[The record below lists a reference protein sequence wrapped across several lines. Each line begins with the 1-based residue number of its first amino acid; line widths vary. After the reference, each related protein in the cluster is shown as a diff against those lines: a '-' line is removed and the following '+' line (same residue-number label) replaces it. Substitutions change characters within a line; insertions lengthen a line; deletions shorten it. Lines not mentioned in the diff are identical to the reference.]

1 MADTRNRLKTVL
13 VVDDD
18 GDMRFMLRILLE
30 RGGYQVTEAGDG
42 QAALLSIKA
51 NMPDLVV
58 TDMRMPR
65 MDGGELIEKL
75 RSDEGT
81 ARLPIILVT
90 AYAVLP
96 VTSELADATIP
107 KPFAP
112 ERVVSTVTNLLGGRR
127 ATDRQAAEKE
137 RD

>member
-1 MADTRNRLKTVL
+1 LADTRHRLKTVL

-51 NMPDLVV
+51 TMPDLVV

-65 MDGGELIEKL
+65 MDGGELMEKL
-75 RSDEGT
+75 RSDEAT
-81 ARLPIILVT
+81 AGLPIILIT

-96 VTSELADATIP
+96 VTSELADAMIP

-127 ATDRQAAEKE
+127 ASDRHAAERE

>member
-51 NMPDLVV
+51 NKPDLVV

-65 MDGGELIEKL
+65 MDGGELIERL
-75 RSDEGT
+75 RSDEDT

-127 ATDRQAAEKE
+127 ASDRQAAETE

>member
-1 MADTRNRLKTVL
+1 
-13 VVDDD
+13 
-18 GDMRFMLRILLE
+18 MRFMLRILLE

-51 NMPDLVV
+51 TMPDLVV

-65 MDGGELIEKL
+65 MDGGELMEKL
-75 RSDEGT
+75 RSDEAT
-81 ARLPIILVT
+81 AGLPIILIT

-96 VTSELADATIP
+96 VTSELADAMIP

-127 ATDRQAAEKE
+127 ASDRHAAERE